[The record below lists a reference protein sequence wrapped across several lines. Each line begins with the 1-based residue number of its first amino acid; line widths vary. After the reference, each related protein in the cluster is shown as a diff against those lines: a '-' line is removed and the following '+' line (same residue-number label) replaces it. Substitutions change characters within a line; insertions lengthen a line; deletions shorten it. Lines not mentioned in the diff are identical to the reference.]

1 MEDEM
6 RRTLI
11 VAGVLLFGI
20 FAWTRAGAQ
29 QEMLSR
35 PGPGSGI
42 TRAAQQGDWTV
53 SVSSMP
59 AVTIANGVHLR
70 GPAFLRNRTYKVIWP
85 NGDEERVTIITAPNV
100 RATDRGSEPMPAR
113 SPELASDG
121 WAEVQTSTGTRRW
134 VNLMAA
140 RSVEEAR

>member
-1 MEDEM
+1 M

-11 VAGVLLFGI
+11 VATVLVIGL
-20 FAWTRAGAQ
+20 FAWTRARAQ
-29 QEMLSR
+29 QEMLSK

-53 SVSSMP
+53 SVSAMP
-59 AVTIANGVHLR
+59 AVTIAHGVQLR

-85 NGDEERVTIITAPNV
+85 NGDEERVTIITSPGV
-100 RATDRGSEPMPAR
+100 RATGRGSEPLPDR

-121 WAEVQTSTGTRRW
+121 WAEVQTSTGAKRW
-134 VNLMAA
+134 INLLAA